1 MAVGNGRATA
11 GERGES
17 RTTMRWPVVAASV
30 ALHNPGR
37 RLLDHCWDSLGG
49 AHVDVDPLAS
59 NATSTGED
67 DSGGT
72 HMDPL
77 VTRLLFWL
85 VYTLAAVILLVSMLR
100 IFPPPDRVFPR
111 KRPVAGVVPWC
122 CAGRM
127 LGYGVIDWREGKLTP
142 FWRYFRE
149 RHDFVSLW
157 LGDYEFITFRMRL
170 VHFMTDICCT
180 MSLSMGLVD
189 LQSGSV
195 EGDFWM
201 YQIWVFGALFVY
213 QIVLGIALRVS
224 AVGASE
230 RAMHAPGKP
239 ATRRVERNYFMMC
252 FSFSAVSML
261 CAISYVHVMDE
272 AGGCGDGFQ
281 TFLAYMYIFALYE
294 FFGWLVLHPSLIT
307 FRWVLG
313 RALLRLST
321 DADTDE
327 ETMACCWKK
336 LPCCCC
342 CRCAPQPSARVDLW
356 GYAAKEPVLERGESS
371 KGGSVLSADVE
382 NGGAS
387 PTPSYRSRHTSE
399 RDLVLEW
406 KKNKA
411 QTSIVVAK
419 ELLRRASR
427 AKERARIARTETA
440 IATAAAAE
448 AEARAA
454 EAKARS
460 EEAKAAEA
468 EARALRDALPPPRP
482 GAPMVDPPTPQSMM
496 ATPPPSMALP
506 PLDEAAFEVDEV
518 HLDLPEV
525 HLDLPGDLPPLDTEF
540 SAVSSAMGTAGDEG
554 SVGSRTPLREDEFQG
569 FSLPPMPE

>member
-1 MAVGNGRATA
+1 MAVVNGRATA

-59 NATSTGED
+59 NATSTGAD

-85 VYTLAAVILLVSMLR
+85 VYTLAAAILLVSMLR

-189 LQSGSV
+189 LQAAAWRRLLDVS
-195 EGDFWM
+195 D
-201 YQIWVFGALFVY
+201 
-213 QIVLGIALRVS
+213 LGLRAVRVS
-224 AVGASE
+224 DRAGHRPACVGGGASE

-261 CAISYVHVMDE
+261 CACL
-272 AGGCGDGFQ
+272 ACRDGRSRRVRGNFQ

-294 FFGWLVLHPSLIT
+294 FFGWLVLHPSIIT

-356 GYAAKEPVLERGESS
+356 GYAAKDPALERGESS

-387 PTPSYRSRHTSE
+387 PTPSYRSRHTSGE
-399 RDLVLEW
+399 TWCSSGRRTRPRRRSSWLRSCCAGRRGRRNARGSRGRRRRSRRRRRPRLRPGRL
-406 KKNKA
+406 KRKRGRRRPKPRRRRRGLCA
-411 QTSIVVAK
+411 TRY
-419 ELLRRASR
+419 LRRGPGR
-427 AKERARIARTETA
+427 RWWTPRR
-440 IATAAAAE
+440 
-448 AEARAA
+448 
-454 EAKARS
+454 RS
-460 EEAKAAEA
+460 
-468 EARALRDALPPPRP
+468 P
-482 GAPMVDPPTPQSMM
+482 
-496 ATPPPSMALP
+496 
-506 PLDEAAFEVDEV
+506 
-518 HLDLPEV
+518 
-525 HLDLPGDLPPLDTEF
+525 
-540 SAVSSAMGTAGDEG
+540 
-554 SVGSRTPLREDEFQG
+554 
-569 FSLPPMPE
+569 